1 MKKQI
6 KLQSRYREDKNYL
19 NRIGDETSR
28 RYSLQTEFNYLRVGI
43 VEGDPNTYSFVDPS
57 GGPFMQ
63 KGTIIDG
70 NKIKSISRGEEGVII
85 EFEE

>member
-1 MKKQI
+1 MKRQI
-6 KLQSRYREDKNYL
+6 KLQSRYREDENYL

-28 RYSLQTEFNYLRVGI
+28 RYSLQTQFNYGVGL
-43 VEGDPNTYSFVDPS
+43 VDGDPDAYSFVDPS

-63 KGTIIDG
+63 KGTVIDG
-70 NKIKSISRGEEGVII
+70 NVIKSISRGKEGVII

>member
-6 KLQSRYREDKNYL
+6 KLSSRYIEDKNYL

-28 RYSLQTEFNYLRVGI
+28 RYLLQTQFVYRVGL
-43 VEGDPNTYSFVDPS
+43 VDGGTDAYSFVDPS

-63 KGTIIDG
+63 KGTVIDG
-70 NKIKSISRGEEGVII
+70 NVIKSISRGEEGVII

>member
-6 KLQSRYREDKNYL
+6 KLSSRYIEDKNYL

-28 RYSLQTEFNYLRVGI
+28 RYSLQTTFNYRVGI
-43 VEGDPNTYSFVDPS
+43 VDGDPDAYSFVDPS

-63 KGTIIDG
+63 KGTVIDG
-70 NKIKSISRGEEGVII
+70 NVIKSISGSKGEII
-85 EFEE
+85 VEFE

>member
-6 KLQSRYREDKNYL
+6 KLSSRYIEDKNYL

-28 RYSLQTEFNYLRVGI
+28 RYSLQTQFVYRVGL
-43 VEGDPNTYSFVDPS
+43 VDGDTNAYSFVDPS

-63 KGTIIDG
+63 KGTVIDG
-70 NKIKSISRGEEGVII
+70 NVIKSISRGKEGVII

>member
-6 KLQSRYREDKNYL
+6 KLSSRYIEDKNYL

-28 RYSLQTEFNYLRVGI
+28 RYSLQTQFVYRVGL
-43 VEGDPNTYSFVDPS
+43 VDGDTDAYSFVDPS

-63 KGTIIDG
+63 KGTVIDG
-70 NKIKSISRGEEGVII
+70 NVIKSISKGDEGVII

>member
-1 MKKQI
+1 MKRQI
-6 KLQSRYREDKNYL
+6 KLQSRYREDENYL

-28 RYSLQTEFNYLRVGI
+28 RYSLQTQFNYRVGL
-43 VEGDPNTYSFVDPS
+43 VDEDPDAYSFVDPS

-63 KGTIIDG
+63 KGTVIDG
-70 NKIKSISRGEEGVII
+70 NVIKSISRGEEGVII

>member
-1 MKKQI
+1 MKEKI
-6 KLQSRYREDKNYL
+6 KLQSRYIEDKNYL

-28 RYSLQTEFNYLRVGI
+28 RYSLQTQFVYRVGL
-43 VEGDPNTYSFVDPS
+43 VAGNTDTYSFVDPS

-63 KGTIIDG
+63 KGTVIDG
-70 NKIKSISRGEEGVII
+70 NVIKSIPRGEEGVII

>member
-1 MKKQI
+1 MKRQI
-6 KLQSRYREDKNYL
+6 KLQSRYREDENYL

-28 RYSLQTEFNYLRVGI
+28 RYSLQTQFNYRV
-43 VEGDPNTYSFVDPS
+43 VLVDGDPDAYSFVDPS

-63 KGTIIDG
+63 KGTVIDG
-70 NKIKSISRGEEGVII
+70 NVIKSISRGEEGVII

>member
-6 KLQSRYREDKNYL
+6 KLSSRYIEDKNYL

-28 RYSLQTEFNYLRVGI
+28 RYSLQTQFVYRVGL
-43 VEGDPNTYSFVDPS
+43 VDGDTNAYSFVDPS

-63 KGTIIDG
+63 KGAVIDG
-70 NKIKSISRGEEGVII
+70 NVIKSISRGKEGVII

>member
-6 KLQSRYREDKNYL
+6 KLSSRYIEDKNYL

-28 RYSLQTEFNYLRVGI
+28 RYSLQTQFVYRVGL
-43 VEGDPNTYSFVDPS
+43 VDGDTNAYSFVDPS

-63 KGTIIDG
+63 KGTVIDG
-70 NKIKSISRGEEGVII
+70 NVIKSISRGDEGVII

>member
-1 MKKQI
+1 MKEKI

-28 RYSLQTEFNYLRVGI
+28 RYSLQTQFDYRVGL
-43 VEGDPNTYSFVDPS
+43 VDGDPDAYSFVDPS

-63 KGTIIDG
+63 KGTVIDG
-70 NKIKSISRGEEGVII
+70 NVIKSISREGKDVII
-85 EFEE
+85 NFES

>member
-1 MKKQI
+1 MKRQI
-6 KLQSRYREDKNYL
+6 KLQSRYREDENYL

-28 RYSLQTEFNYLRVGI
+28 RYSLQTQFNYGVGL
-43 VEGDPNTYSFVDPS
+43 VDGDPDAYSFVDPS

-63 KGTIIDG
+63 KGTVIDG
-70 NKIKSISRGEEGVII
+70 NVIKSISRGEEGVII